1 MTKAAFSP
9 AARRDLLDAI
19 RWIAKENPRAALA
32 LRETITE
39 AAGLL
44 GEHPHL
50 GKAIVE
56 LAAHPVRFLPLT
68 GFPYVV
74 VYDCDTR
81 PPLILRLLHGARDL
95 PKILADL

>member
-1 MTKAAFSP
+1 MKAVFSP

-19 RWIAKENPRAALA
+19 RWITKDNPRAANA
-32 LRETITE
+32 LRDTIVE
-39 AAGLL
+39 AAERIGK
-44 GEHPHL
+44 HPNL
-50 GKAIVE
+50 GKAVTD
-56 LAAHPVRFLPLT
+56 LAAPPVRFLALT

-95 PKILADL
+95 PEILADL